1 MFKTLGLDERL
12 IKALDAQ
19 TITEPTDVQKAVY
32 DTALSG
38 KDLLVMS
45 ETGSGK
51 TLAFLLPLVQR
62 ILTEPTSNAGTLAL
76 ILAPTRELAKQ
87 LLAETKLILKFT
99 KLRVGIISGGDDYK
113 FQAAQLRKDPEI
125 IIATPGRLLE
135 HFNRNLPAMDK
146 LRVLILDEA
155 DRMLDMGFHDDMVA
169 ITNKLTKARN
179 TWLFSATLSHAGV
192 GTLAGELTHKPEKIS
207 LSTGRQTQANIHQQ
221 VVLSDGQN
229 HKQKTITQLLRTV
242 PYEQALVFTNTRVQ
256 VDHLCQFLRAQ
267 DIKTGAIHGD
277 MAQEDRNKVME
288 LMRKGHVKVLVAT
301 DVAAR
306 GLDIGGIELVINFDM
321 ARNGDDYTH
330 RIGRTGRAGA
340 EGHAI
345 SFITPQEWNLKA
357 GVERYLGT
365 SFEIITIPGFES
377 RYKGPEKVKSSGK
390 AAGPKKADRK
400 ASQERAAKKKDKD
413 NKVKV
418 RDRDQKNVGKR
429 RTPAKGPDLGDGFA
443 PPTLAK
449 KRPPL
454 KDAED
459 A

>member
-1 MFKTLGLDERL
+1 MFSELGLDDRL

-19 TITEPTDVQKAVY
+19 TITEPTPVQSAVFPV
-32 DTALSG
+32 AMAG

-51 TLAFLLPLVQR
+51 TLAFLLPLIQG
-62 ILTEPTSNAGTLAL
+62 ILTENVGNAGTLAL

-87 LLAETKLILKFT
+87 LLQETKQALKFT
-99 KLRVGIISGGDDYK
+99 HLKVGIISGGDDYK
-113 FQAAQLRKDPEI
+113 FQAAQMRKNPEI

-135 HFNRNLPAMDK
+135 HFNRNLPAMDD

-169 ITNKLTKARN
+169 IHAKLNTKRN

-192 GTLAGELTHKPEKIS
+192 GTLAGELTQNPEKIS
-207 LSTGRQTQANIHQQ
+207 LSTGRQTQASIRQQ

-229 HKQKTITQLLRTV
+229 HKQKTITQLLKTV
-242 PYEQALVFTNTRVQ
+242 PYEQALVFTNTRLQ

-267 DIKTGAIHGD
+267 EIKTGAIHGE
-277 MAQEDRNKVME
+277 MRQEDRNKVME

-340 EGHAI
+340 QGHAI
-345 SFITPQEWNLKA
+345 SFITPQEWNIKA

-365 SFEIITIPGFES
+365 HFEIISLPGFES
-377 RYKGPEKVKSSGK
+377 RYQGPSKIKSSGK
-390 AAGPKKADRK
+390 AGGPKKEDKK
-400 ASQERAAKKKDKD
+400 AAQERAAKKKTKET
-413 NKVKV
+413 KVKV
-418 RDRDQKNVGKR
+418 RDRDLKNVGKR
-429 RTPAKGPDLGDGFA
+429 RAPSPALGDGFA
-443 PPTLAK
+443 PPMQIK
-449 KRPPL
+449 KKAPNT
-454 KDAED
+454 DSED